1 MSDIV
6 KYEGQAQEASPEDLY
21 EFMRQMYRTAYA
33 ITGYKIDKEKITQID
48 IPATISLV
56 QELHP
61 RRDHEDLSKAIKLGA
76 LGRYGEFTGINAKT
90 IISWIDAY
98 VKSDDFKEK
107 LRESKTPKPELP
119 PPPADYNQ
127 IWQEAKEQYK
137 ANGQTP
143 KGAGSLYF
151 NAAQKLGL
159 FDWSDLEFVEDCKH
173 RARIKMLDRAKQAA
187 DIQSL
192 RHLKEELKN
201 EEGQAFKAECRR
213 QAVLIKLED
222 DTTLH

>member
-1 MSDIV
+1 MSDLI
-6 KYEGQAQEASPEDLY
+6 KYEGTAKEASYEDLY
-21 EFMRQMYRTAYA
+21 EFVRQMYRTAYA

-48 IPATISLV
+48 IPATISLI

-90 IISWIDAY
+90 VISWIDAY

-107 LRESKTPKPELP
+107 LRESKTQKQELP
-119 PPPADYNQ
+119 PPPADYAK
-127 IWQEAKEQYK
+127 IWQEAKEQY
-137 ANGQTP
+137 AINGATP
-143 KGAGSLYF
+143 KGAAVLYF

-159 FDWSDLEFVEDCKH
+159 FDWSDELFVEECKY
-173 RARIKMLDRAKQAA
+173 RARVKMLDRARQAA
-187 DIQSL
+187 DLEAL
-192 RHLKEELKN
+192 RHLKDELKN
-201 EEGQAFKAECRR
+201 EQGEPFKAECRR
-213 QAVLIKLED
+213 QAVLIKLEN